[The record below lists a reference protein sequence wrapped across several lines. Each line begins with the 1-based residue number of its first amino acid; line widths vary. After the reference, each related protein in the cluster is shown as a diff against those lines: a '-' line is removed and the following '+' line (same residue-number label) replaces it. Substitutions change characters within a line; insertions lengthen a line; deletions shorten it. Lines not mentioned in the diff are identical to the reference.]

1 MLSGDARQTVEL
13 LIRELEAA
21 PGGSAALDQRIEHC
35 LATAFAVKANLTE
48 LLVSEGVSWATVTET
63 LHDRAPHYTRSLDA
77 SLPGE
82 DILFVMRSKARG
94 KWAAVQRSFGGRE
107 VLAWGA
113 TEAVARRLAALKVT
127 AVAFGWTEAVPPRTS
142 AASSAAS
149 AAAAEE
155 PHDPVEW
162 KVRF

>member
-1 MLSGDARQTVEL
+1 MLSSDARQTVEQ

-48 LLVSEGVSWATVTET
+48 LLVSEGVSWTTVSET
-63 LHDRAPHYTRSLDA
+63 QRDRVPHYTRSLDA

-82 DILFVMRSKARG
+82 DILFAMRSKARG

-113 TEAVARRLAALKVT
+113 TEALARRLAALKVN
-127 AVAFGWTEAVPPRTS
+127 AIAFGWTEAVAPHAGP
-142 AASSAAS
+142 ASH

>member
-1 MLSGDARQTVEL
+1 MLSNDARQTVEL

-21 PGGSAALDQRIEHC
+21 PGGTAALDQRIEQC
-35 LATAFAVKANLTE
+35 LATCFAVKANLSE
-48 LLVSEGVSWATVTET
+48 LLVSEGVSWATVSET
-63 LHDRAPHYTRSLDA
+63 LRDRAPHYTRSLDA

-113 TEAVARRLAALKVT
+113 TEALARRLAALKVT
-127 AVAFGWTEAVPPRTS
+127 AAAFGWTEALAPR
-142 AASSAAS
+142 AASPSPAPAAP
-149 AAAAEE
+149 ADEAQDTA
-155 PHDPVEW
+155 EW

>member
-1 MLSGDARQTVEL
+1 MLSSDARQTVEL

-21 PGGSAALDQRIEHC
+21 PGGSAALDQRIEQC
-35 LATAFAVKANLTE
+35 LATCFAVKANLSE

-63 LHDRAPHYTRSLDA
+63 LRDRAPHYTRSLDA

-82 DILFVMRSKARG
+82 DILFALRSKSRG

-113 TEAVARRLAALKVT
+113 TEALARRLAALKVT
-127 AVAFGWTEAVPPRTS
+127 AVAFGWTEAVPAR
-142 AASSAAS
+142 AAS
-149 AAAAEE
+149 ASPASEAEE
-155 PHDPVEW
+155 SHDPVEW